1 MVSPCKALER
11 AGGMELD
18 FSHTLTG
25 GRAGFPALMDAL
37 EGYFAA
43 RGAPEAGIG
52 ALMVA
57 VDEVVSNILNHGGE
71 HLRIEVRA
79 GADASAA
86 WVEVED
92 DGPAFDPTVAA
103 APDTGL
109 PVEDRDIGG
118 LGIHL
123 VRKLANEVAYERRGA
138 RNRLRFSKTF
148 RS

>member
-1 MVSPCKALER
+1 
-11 AGGMELD
+11 MELD

-43 RGAPEAGIG
+43 RHAPQAAIA

-71 HLRIEVRA
+71 ALAVRVSA
-79 GADASAA
+79 GAGGAAA

-92 DGPAFDPTVAA
+92 DGPPFDPTAA
-103 APDTGL
+103 ASPDTGL
-109 PVEDRDIGG
+109 ALEDREVGG

-123 VRKLANEVAYERRGA
+123 VRKLADEVAYERRGE